1 MSCFSRVCGQALVG
15 LGLVLFSLGSTSAW
29 GGEPRRLTHDG
40 TLKLAPVVLNSAGDV
55 VFARH
60 ENPNLVALFRLK
72 PETGQVE
79 RLQPAVAAH
88 QFDPAYS
95 ADGMW
100 HCHAMSAG
108 SPQLVLV
115 IQRVA
120 TGETV
125 EFRPREARAT
135 ARNPSFLPGS
145 DRIVFGISDVQGHQI
160 ASVNRR
166 GEDLQYL
173 TRAAGTNCW
182 PACSPDG
189 GRIAFGSS
197 RDGNFEIYVMDA
209 DGSNV
214 RRLTESPGRDMR
226 PAWSPDGKRLAF
238 VSVRD
243 GNSDVF
249 VMNADGSDPRNISRH
264 PGRDDYPAWMPDGRS
279 VLAVSTRD
287 GECDLF
293 VFDVD

>member
-1 MSCFSRVCGQALVG
+1 MSCFSHGIGRALVG
-15 LGLVLFSLGSTSAW
+15 LLLVSTSPWSTRAE
-29 GGEPRRLTHDG
+29 GGKPRRLTRDG
-40 TLKLAPVVLNSAGDV
+40 TLKLAPVVMNSAGEV
-55 VFARH
+55 VFAKH
-60 ENPNLVALFRLK
+60 ENPNLVALFRLQAG
-72 PETGQVE
+72 TGEVE
-79 RLQPAVAAH
+79 RLPPMVAAH

-100 HCHAMSAG
+100 HCYAMSSG

-115 IQRVA
+115 IQKVA

-135 ARNPSFLPGS
+135 ARNPSFLPGT

-189 GRIAFGSS
+189 SRIAFGSS
-197 RDGNFEIYVMDA
+197 RDGNFEIYVMEA

-226 PAWSPDGKRLAF
+226 PAWSPDGRRLAF
-238 VSVRD
+238 VSVRE
-243 GNSDVF
+243 GNSEVF
-249 VMNADGSDPRNISRH
+249 VMEADGSNPRNITQH
-264 PGRDDYPAWMPDGRS
+264 PGRDDYPAWMPDGRG
-279 VLAVSTRD
+279 VIAVSTRD

-293 VFDVD
+293 VYDVD

>member
-1 MSCFSRVCGQALVG
+1 MSCFSRWFRMTLFGC
-15 LGLVLFSLGSTSAW
+15 VLASPPLWSTRAG
-29 GGEPRRLTHDG
+29 GGEPRRLTRDG
-40 TLKLAPVVLNSAGDV
+40 TLKMAPVVMNSAGDV
-55 VFARH
+55 VFAKH
-60 ENPNLVALFRLK
+60 ENPNLVALFLWK
-72 PETGQVE
+72 AATGEIE

-115 IQRVA
+115 IQKVA
-120 TGETV
+120 TGESV

-135 ARNPSFLPGS
+135 ARNPSFLHNT
-145 DRIVFGISDVQGHQI
+145 DRVVFGISDVQGHQI

-189 GRIAFGSS
+189 RRIAFGSS
-197 RDGNFEIYVMDA
+197 REGNFEIYVMDS

-214 RRLTESPGRDMR
+214 RRLTVSPGRDMR
-226 PAWSPDGKRLAF
+226 PTWSPDGRHLAF
-238 VSVRD
+238 VSVRE
-243 GNSDVF
+243 GNSEVF
-249 VMNADGSDPRNISRH
+249 VMQADGSQPRNISRH

-279 VLAVSTRD
+279 VVAVSTRD
-287 GECDLF
+287 GECDLYL
-293 VFDVD
+293 FDVD

>member
-1 MSCFSRVCGQALVG
+1 MSCFNGVNRQARVAMAMVIL
-15 LGLVLFSLGSTSAW
+15 SLGSIRAW
-29 GGEPRRLTHDG
+29 GGEPRRLTQDG
-40 TLKLAPVVLNSAGDV
+40 TLKLAPMVLNSTGEV

-72 PETGQVE
+72 PDTEQVE
-79 RLQPAVAAH
+79 RLFPAVVAH

-100 HCHAMSAG
+100 HCHAMSSG

-135 ARNPSFLPGS
+135 ARNPSFLPGT
-145 DRIVFGISDVQGHQI
+145 DRIVFAISDVQGHQI

-166 GEDLQYL
+166 GEDLRYL
-173 TRAAGTNCW
+173 TQAAGTNCW

-189 GRIAFGSS
+189 RRIAFGSS
-197 RDGNFEIYVMDA
+197 RDGNLEIYVMDA

-238 VSVRD
+238 VSVRE

-249 VMNADGSDPRNISRH
+249 VMNADGSDPRNITSH
-264 PGRDDYPAWMPDGRS
+264 PGRDDYPAWMPDGRG
-279 VLAVSTRD
+279 VVAVSTRN

-293 VFDVD
+293 VFDAD